1 MQCVRDLLK
10 TLLYLTDSKAN
21 SCLAVGGSQGK
32 TDETSCWLH
41 TVAAKCLS
49 AYLCMCQHVESE

>member
-32 TDETSCWLH
+32 TDETSCCLH
-41 TVAAKCLS
+41 TVAAMFVSISLHVS
-49 AYLCMCQHVESE
+49 AHGV